1 MDRVAMLK
9 LRNEADKKI
18 KDDPELMKKWYASP
32 WPAERELLM
41 TWAIF
46 EIVHARGFDDGWA
59 AAKEKDPEA
68 SWKGS
73 VDRMGGSFD
82 DDEIIHELRE
92 RW

>member
-9 LRNEADKKI
+9 LRNEAEKKI

-46 EIVHARGFDDGWA
+46 KIVYDRGYSDGHDDGYNDCCY
-59 AAKEKDPEA
+59 EQTQY
-68 SWKGS
+68 
-73 VDRMGGSFD
+73 
-82 DDEIIHELRE
+82 
-92 RW
+92 